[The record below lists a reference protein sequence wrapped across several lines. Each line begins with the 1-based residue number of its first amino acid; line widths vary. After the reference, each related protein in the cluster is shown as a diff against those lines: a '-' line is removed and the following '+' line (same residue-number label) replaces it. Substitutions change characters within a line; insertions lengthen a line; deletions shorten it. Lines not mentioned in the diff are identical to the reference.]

1 MNLFS
6 SGLFFLL
13 AVIEAIAIFY
23 LVLLG
28 MAPGVKPLEKFTGFF
43 MYGPGLG
50 FFWLVICWI
59 FAIVFQVGSYFL
71 KTKRQKLIWN
81 RLSWAALLL
90 LFVLE
95 CVMMTDFH
103 GLF

>member
-1 MNLFS
+1 MNLFDPP
-6 SGLFFLL
+6 LFFLL
-13 AVIEAIAIFY
+13 AVIEAIAILY
-23 LVLLG
+23 LCLLG
-28 MAPGVKPLEKFTGFF
+28 MAPGVKPLETFTGFF

-50 FFWLVICWI
+50 FFWLVLCWI
-59 FAIVFQVGSYFL
+59 FAIAFQVGSYFL

-90 LFVLE
+90 LFVIE
-95 CVMMTDFH
+95 SAMVADFH